1 MSSLGSAPPVAVPF
15 CELPPPAPPETRSFS
30 EESLHPITLKISINK
45 IRFSFFIRAPSPRL
59 SADLFWNPRTLL
71 SQNDR
76 ESGGFHLSVQ
86 TAEIRGGKCPQ
97 HGRSAPRTGIPA
109 ASRRHPAASPGYEQG
124 RGLAR

>member
-76 ESGGFHLSVQ
+76 ESGGFQLSVPPAQ
-86 TAEIRGGKCPQ
+86 IRSGKFP
-97 HGRSAPRTGIPA
+97 HNGRRAPRTSIPA
-109 ASRRHPAASPGYEQG
+109 PDEAQPTASQES
-124 RGLAR
+124 